1 VSSVVGRE
9 PELTVVEAFLAA
21 GEGRGAL
28 AILGEPGIGKTTVWE
43 EAVSLARSRGATVL
57 VARPAESEAKLSF
70 AGLAD
75 LLSTVPEELFSELP
89 APQRAGLDAA
99 LLRTAS
105 TRSPERRLVGTGFL
119 TSFLVGWGG
128 SLIGAPPL
136 DESIVGFGNVGADF
150 VALRPLG
157 IAQLGILV
165 LIATPVVRVAVSLLE
180 FLHERDGIYAAV
192 TLAVLG
198 ILLVSLLLL
207 R

>member
-1 VSSVVGRE
+1 MSSVVGRE

-119 TSFLVGWGG
+119 SLLRALTADDTVVLAVDDLHWLDAASAAVLEFAVRRLRDVPVRASIDALRAAGYDGW
-128 SLIGAPPL
+128 LTVEWEKRWHPEL
-136 DESIVGFGNVGADF
+136 DEPE
-150 VALRPLG
+150 VALPRDL
-157 IAQLGILV
+157 
-165 LIATPVVRVAVSLLE
+165 ATLKRWL
-180 FLHERDGIYAAV
+180 
-192 TLAVLG
+192 
-198 ILLVSLLLL
+198 
-207 R
+207 

>member
-105 TRSPERRLVGTGFL
+105 TRSPERRLVKTPPSAN
-119 TSFLVGWGG
+119 SFFSSCASAICKW
-128 SLIGAPPL
+128 
-136 DESIVGFGNVGADF
+136 
-150 VALRPLG
+150 
-157 IAQLGILV
+157 
-165 LIATPVVRVAVSLLE
+165 
-180 FLHERDGIYAAV
+180 
-192 TLAVLG
+192 
-198 ILLVSLLLL
+198 
-207 R
+207 